1 MLNIYYAGEACDK
14 TKFIFDNIDPDQQTI
29 ILVPDQ
35 ASLQMERDALD
46 YFKTTYGRAA
56 VLDLMVADFSSL
68 GHKVIKE
75 QGGRQPELIDKYG
88 RQMLLSVLID
98 RLADADSLSVYKT
111 MNGKSTFISNTN
123 QLISE
128 MKRSGVT
135 SADIERAAGE
145 TDSYLQRKLLDICK
159 IYKTY
164 EDSIADRFTDSEDY
178 IRFYGKL
185 MEESELVRRSVIWI
199 TGFDTFTPLN
209 MEVIQRLLAA
219 SEQVNIVMTWDDHTA
234 GQPAADPASG
244 QPADAR
250 FLTTGGGEGLFD
262 LTGFVMDDLEEL
274 AQAAGVA
281 CRRQAIRGTS
291 RRSIWNDPDVAPV
304 KKITL
309 VQTSNIYAE
318 AERAAA
324 FITQLVRE
332 EGFRYRDISAICND
346 MDVRGGVLKRT
357 FERWGIPAFADRKR
371 KVLHQPVV
379 RFLLS
384 FLRVLSEGYDGDAV
398 MEMVSTGLL
407 GFSRRDEELLDNYVS
422 EAKIRGSKWKK
433 AFTWEGKDGFGNGRY
448 SRNMERLNEMRSR
461 IVDMIETAREEIGRR
476 NTAEEKILGLNRF
489 LEEKFRI
496 LDRIEELIDR
506 QTELDLAEGAAETAQ
521 SWSMICSIFT
531 QVIRVIGEETV
542 SNRLLREILT
552 EGLREMEIGL
562 VPSAADCVI
571 IGTLQRTRISKSP
584 ILIVTGANEG
594 VLPMSGGDSGLLTE
608 RELELLETLR
618 YTISKRD
625 EVRRQEEQLAI
636 YRMFSL
642 PSEHLF
648 VMCSLA
654 DQDGGSIT
662 PSAVFSVLAEM
673 KGISV
678 LGDLGRLDASEQIAS
693 RKGSLAFMADAMQG
707 YLENGRIDEVWLAAM
722 NWYEKQDP
730 DSIGKIMQGLDFD
743 HRVPRLEADFAD
755 SLYFGDR
762 ESMNVSAT
770 RLETYGNCPFRYF
783 IEKGLRAEE
792 PDAFETSGGSRGDVF
807 HKALQVLSSRLTEA
821 AHDAELTVTDPDSP
835 WMTITEDDCKA
846 QIETIIREEMPGYRE
861 GVYLSDNETK
871 LQLEKIIT
879 TCSEIAWAM
888 IGQVRKSRV
897 KDMFFEEPFGTR
909 SKRLAP
915 IEIKLERG
923 KKAVLS
929 GIIDR
934 LDIIDVPAAEEE
946 GGAGDSAATDSGDSK
961 AHTEVAADGE
971 SVDSGTVDPDG
982 FEAVRVVD
990 YKTGQD
996 EINLDHIREGYK
1008 LQLMVYMN
1016 VAGQSAGPDMK
1027 PAGVFYFKIKELEEN
1042 ADKNTDTESLARGLE
1057 DRIAKSC
1064 RLEGIM
1070 VRDENILCAM
1080 DGTIAP
1086 KETSTVLPLRQNKD
1100 GTIKQTASGEL
1111 LTGEEFDELC
1121 SVTMEHVQKIC
1132 QDIQSGRIDIEPK
1145 KEKGSS
1151 GRYTKTSCTYCSF
1164 KSICLFD
1171 TSFRNCR
1178 FKLV

>member
-46 YFKTTYGRAA
+46 YFKAKYGRAA
-56 VLDLMVADFSSL
+56 LLDLMVADFSSL
-68 GHKVIKE
+68 GNKVIKE
-75 QGGRQPELIDKYG
+75 QGGRQPDLIDKYG

-98 RLADADSLSVYKT
+98 RLADADGLSVYKT
-111 MNGKSTFISNTN
+111 MNGKSTFVSNTN
-123 QLISE
+123 QMISE

-135 SADIERAAGE
+135 SADLERAAGE
-145 TDSYLQRKLLDICK
+145 TDSYLQRKLSDICK

-185 MEESELVRRSVIWI
+185 MEESDLVRSSVIWI

-209 MEVIQRLLAA
+209 MEVIQRLLMA
-219 SEQVNIVMTWDDHTA
+219 SAQVNIVMTWDGGAA
-234 GQPAADPASG
+234 GLPS
-244 QPADAR
+244 DAR

-262 LTGFVMDDLEEL
+262 LTGFVMDDLEKL
-274 AQAAGVA
+274 AQAAGVG
-281 CRRQAIRGTS
+281 CNRQAIRGAL
-291 RRSIWNDPDVAPV
+291 RRSIWNDPDTVPSQ
-304 KKITL
+304 KITL

-324 FITQLVRE
+324 FITQMVRD
-332 EGFRYRDISAICND
+332 EGYRYRDISVICND

-384 FLRVLSEGYDGDAV
+384 FLRVLSEGYDGSAV
-398 MEMVSTGLL
+398 MEMISTGLL

-448 SRNMERLNEMRSR
+448 SEDMDRLNEMRAR
-461 IVDMIETAREEIGRR
+461 VVDTIETAREEIGRR

-496 LDRIEELIDR
+496 LDRIEELIAR
-506 QTELDLAEGAAETAQ
+506 QTELGLAEGAAETAQ

-531 QVIRVIGEETV
+531 QVIRVIGEEV
-542 SNRLLREILT
+542 ISNRLLREILT

-571 IGTLQRTRISKSP
+571 IGTLQRTRLSKSP

-594 VLPMSGGDSGLLTE
+594 VLPMSSGEKGILTE
-608 RELELLETLR
+608 RELDLLEELK
-618 YTISKRD
+618 YTITKRD

-648 VMCSLA
+648 VTCSLA
-654 DQDGGSIT
+654 NQDGGSIT

-673 KGISV
+673 EGISV
-678 LGDLGRLDASEQIAS
+678 IGDLGKLDVSEQIAS

-707 YLENGRIDEVWLAAM
+707 YLENGRIDEAWLAAM

-730 DSIGKIMQGLDFD
+730 DSISKIMQGLDFD
-743 HRVPRLEADFAD
+743 NRVSHLEADFAD

-762 ESMNVSAT
+762 DAMNVSAS
-770 RLETYGNCPFRYF
+770 RLETYSSCPFRYF

-821 AHDAELTVTDPDSP
+821 THDAGLKVTDSDSP

-846 QIETIIREEMPGYRE
+846 QVESIIRSETPGYRE

-915 IEIKLERG
+915 IEIELERG

-946 GGAGDSAATDSGDSK
+946 GDTDDATAQG
-961 AHTEVAADGE
+961 
-971 SVDSGTVDPDG
+971 G
-982 FEAVRVVD
+982 FDAVRIVD

-996 EINLDHIREGYK
+996 EINLEHIREGYK

-1042 ADKNTDTESLARGLE
+1042 ADKKPDTAALGRELE

-1070 VRDENILCAM
+1070 VHDENILRAM

-1086 KETSTVLPLRQNKD
+1086 TETSTVLPLKQNRD
-1100 GTIKQTASGEL
+1100 GEIKQTASGEL

-1121 SVTMEHVQKIC
+1121 NITMDHVRQIC
-1132 QDIQSGRIDIEPK
+1132 SDIQSGRIDIEPK

-1151 GRYTKTSCTYCSF
+1151 GRYTKTSCTYCAF

-1171 TSFRNCR
+1171 TSFRSCR